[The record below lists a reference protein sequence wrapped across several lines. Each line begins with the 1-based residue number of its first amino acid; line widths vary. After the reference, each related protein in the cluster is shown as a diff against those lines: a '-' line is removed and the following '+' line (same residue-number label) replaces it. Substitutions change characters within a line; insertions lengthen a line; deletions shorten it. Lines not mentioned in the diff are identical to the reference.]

1 MSLNTLEFTSDA
13 GVRAVLVALCA
24 DPTIKKRVLRLIDKL
39 EPHAAN
45 LAANYATRHGAPL
58 KRKATGQAIC
68 IQCEEVFDEGENHLK
83 KCCYHFGAYQ
93 PTVFVC
99 VGAYFGEQGRWNPMM
114 STGTIIMMNLR
125 SPSKS
130 MPRAIPR
137 GLFDSAARGKGMRRG
152 VDLVGTCRIRGGASA
167 RG

>member
-1 MSLNTLEFTSDA
+1 MSLNTLEFTSDT

-24 DPTIKKRVLRLIDKL
+24 DPAIKKKALGLIAKL

-45 LAANYATRHGAPL
+45 LAANYATRNGAPL

-68 IQCEEVFDEGENHLK
+68 IQCDNVFDEGENRVK
-83 KCCYHFGAYQ
+83 KCCYHSGAYQ
-93 PTVFVC
+93 PTVLVC
-99 VGAYFGEQGRWNPMM
+99 AGAYFGEQGKWNPMM
-114 STGTIIMMNLR
+114 STGTIMRMRR
-125 SPSKS
+125 SRSKN
-130 MPRAIPR
+130 MPNIIPR
-137 GLFDSAARGKGMRRG
+137 DLFGRAATKRRTRRG